1 MKDRNLSNEQG
12 GAEISRRAL
21 VAGVVAVSASG
32 VSQMAKADEPKKSDL
47 EIANET
53 LVNDFCR
60 DWALRDVEKLRP
72 YLAEDLYHQQAPGRP
87 VMESRE
93 EFEKQMGG
101 WLKTLELVEFKIVRS
116 HVIGPIVLN
125 ERVDRFKAPAGSK
138 GPSMQFHVVG
148 EFFIENGVIKVWKDW
163 PMPGSKPIFG

>member
-1 MKDRNLSNEQG
+1 MKNVDLNNEQG

-21 VAGVVAVSASG
+21 VAGVVAVTASG
-32 VSQMAKADEPKKSDL
+32 VSPMVHADQSGKSDL
-47 EIANET
+47 ERANET

-60 DWALRDVEKLRP
+60 DWSLRDVEKLRP

-93 EFEKQMGG
+93 AFEKQMGG
-101 WLKTLELVEFKIVRS
+101 WLNSLELVEFEILRS

-125 ERVDRFKAPAGSK
+125 ERIDRFKAPAGSK